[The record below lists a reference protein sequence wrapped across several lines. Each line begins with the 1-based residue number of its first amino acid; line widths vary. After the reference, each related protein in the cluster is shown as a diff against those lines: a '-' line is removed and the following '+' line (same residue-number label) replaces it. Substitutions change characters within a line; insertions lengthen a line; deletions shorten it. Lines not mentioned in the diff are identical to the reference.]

1 MNTVRENKFDPI
13 FRELR
18 ERQHAD
24 LYKRI
29 HCLLRAIGEAED
41 EVIQTTPTVRS
52 LTDAWIMLGDA
63 CLILEEILENGLPGN
78 ERNLKL

>member
-1 MNTVRENKFDPI
+1 METTRENKFDII

-29 HCLLRAIGEAED
+29 HCLLRAIGDAED
-41 EVIQTTPTVRS
+41 EVIQTKPTVRS
-52 LTDAWIMLGDA
+52 LTDSWILLGDA
-63 CLILEEILENGLPGN
+63 SLILEEILENGLPGN

>member
-1 MNTVRENKFDPI
+1 METTRENKFDII

-29 HCLLRAIGEAED
+29 HCLLRAIGDAED
-41 EVIQTTPTVRS
+41 EVIQTKPTVRS
-52 LTDAWIMLGDA
+52 LTDSWILLGDA
-63 CLILEEILENGLPGN
+63 SLILEEILENGLPGN
-78 ERNLKL
+78 ERNTKL